1 MATTTAQLTLSSAD
15 LTGDVL
21 NLSVTAT
28 LTNAGTT
35 TGISQTTG
43 VARKIYYSA
52 QTATLLFA
60 AASYSDNTAHK
71 VYVRNLSTTPSE
83 YINLELGSGNLP
95 LGRLY
100 AGDWAFFPWDGT
112 NDIDIDTSASNMTI
126 EYALLFED

>member
-43 VARKIYYSA
+43 VARKFYS
-52 QTATLLFA
+52 
-60 AASYSDNTAHK
+60 
-71 VYVRNLSTTPSE
+71 
-83 YINLELGSGNLP
+83 
-95 LGRLY
+95 
-100 AGDWAFFPWDGT
+100 
-112 NDIDIDTSASNMTI
+112 
-126 EYALLFED
+126 